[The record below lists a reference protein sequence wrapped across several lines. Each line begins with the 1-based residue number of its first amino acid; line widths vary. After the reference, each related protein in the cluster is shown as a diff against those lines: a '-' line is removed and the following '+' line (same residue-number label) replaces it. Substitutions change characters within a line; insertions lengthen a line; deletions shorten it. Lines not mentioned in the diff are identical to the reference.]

1 MANTFRMTNEAN
13 VSTSLETLYTVQS
26 STTTVVLGI
35 MLSNTS
41 SSTVKASVQIV
52 STSPVGSG
60 VSNSGASNANETTY
74 LIKDA
79 PINNASSLEI
89 MAGNKIVLQHGDIIK
104 AQSDTASA
112 LDIIIS
118 YMEIT

>member
-1 MANTFRMTNEAN
+1 MANTFRMTNEKD
-13 VSTSLETLYTVQS
+13 VSTTLETLYTVQS
-26 STTTVVLGI
+26 STTTVLLGI
-35 MLSNTS
+35 MLSIKS
-41 SSTVKASVQIV
+41 SGTIKASVQIV
-52 STSPVGSG
+52 STSAVGSG

-104 AQSDTASA
+104 AGSDTASA

>member
-1 MANTFRMTNEAN
+1 MTNETN
-13 VSTSLETLYTVQS
+13 VSTSLEELYEAQS
-26 STTTVVLGI
+26 STTVVILGI
-35 MLSNTS
+35 MLSNVSTS
-41 SSTVKASVQIV
+41 TIKASVQLV
-52 STSPVGSG
+52 STTATST
-60 VSNSGASNANETTY
+60 NTGASNANESTH

-89 MAGNKIVLQHGDIIK
+89 MGGNKIVLQSGDKIYAK
-104 AQSDTASA
+104 SDTASA

>member
-1 MANTFRMTNEAN
+1 MANTFRMTNETN
-13 VSTSLETLYTVQS
+13 VTTGLETLYTVPS
-26 STTTVVLGI
+26 STTSVILGI
-35 MLSNTS
+35 MMSNTS
-41 SSTVKASVQIV
+41 TGTIKGSVQLV
-52 STSPVGSG
+52 STTSTSA
-60 VSNSGASNANETTY
+60 NSGASNANETTY

-89 MAGNKIVLQHGDIIK
+89 MAGNKVVLQTGDILK

>member
-13 VSTSLETLYTVQS
+13 VSTTLETLYTVQS
-26 STTTVVLGI
+26 STTTVLLGI
-35 MLSNTS
+35 MLSNKS
-41 SSTVKASVQIV
+41 SGTIKASVQIV

-79 PINNASSLEI
+79 PISSASSLEI
-89 MAGNKIVLQHGDIIK
+89 MAGNKVVLQTGDILK
-104 AQSDTASA
+104 SQSDTASA
-112 LDIIIS
+112 LDIVIT

>member
-1 MANTFRMTNEAN
+1 MANTFRMTNETN
-13 VSTSLETLYTVQS
+13 VSTTLEELYEVQS

-35 MLSNTS
+35 MLSNIS
-41 SSTVKASVQIV
+41 SGAIKASVQIV
-52 STSPVGSG
+52 STSAVGSG
-60 VSNSGASNANETTY
+60 VSNSGASNANESCY

-79 PINNASSLEI
+79 PISSASSLEI
-89 MAGNKIVLQHGDIIK
+89 MAGNKVVLQAGDKIYAK
-104 AQSDTASA
+104 SDTASA

>member
-13 VSTSLETLYTVQS
+13 VSTTLETLYTVQS
-26 STTTVVLGI
+26 STTTVLLGI

>member
-26 STTTVVLGI
+26 STTTVLLGI

-52 STSPVGSG
+52 STSAVGSG

>member
-52 STSPVGSG
+52 STSAVGSG

>member
-1 MANTFRMTNEAN
+1 MANTFRMTNETN
-13 VSTSLETLYTVQS
+13 VSTTIETLYTVPS
-26 STTTVVLGI
+26 STTSVILGI
-35 MLSNTS
+35 MMSNTS
-41 SSTVKASVQIV
+41 SSTIKGSVQLV
-52 STSPVGSG
+52 STTATSV
-60 VSNSGASNANETTY
+60 NSGASNANETTY

-79 PINNASSLEI
+79 PISSASSLEI
-89 MAGNKIVLQHGDIIK
+89 MAGNKVVLQTGDILK

>member
-1 MANTFRMTNEAN
+1 MANTFRLTNEAN

-52 STSPVGSG
+52 STSAVGSG

-89 MAGNKIVLQHGDIIK
+89 MAGNEIVLQHLDQIK

>member
-1 MANTFRMTNEAN
+1 MANTFRMTNEKD
-13 VSTSLETLYTVQS
+13 VSTTLEPLYTVQS

-52 STSPVGSG
+52 STSAVGSG

>member
-13 VSTSLETLYTVQS
+13 VSTTLETLYTVQS
-26 STTTVVLGI
+26 STTTVLLGI
-35 MLSNTS
+35 MLSNKS
-41 SSTVKASVQIV
+41 SGTIKASVQIV
-52 STSPVGSG
+52 STSAVGSG

>member
-1 MANTFRMTNEAN
+1 MANTFRMTNAAN

-52 STSPVGSG
+52 STSAVGSG

-104 AQSDTASA
+104 AQSDTSSA

>member
-1 MANTFRMTNEAN
+1 MANTFRITNEAN
-13 VSTSLETLYTVQS
+13 VTTTLEELYEVQS
-26 STTTVVLGI
+26 STTTIVLGV
-35 MLSNTS
+35 MLSNK
-41 SSTVKASVQIV
+41 STGTIKASVQIV
-52 STSPVGSG
+52 STTATST
-60 VSNSGASNANETTY
+60 NSGASNANESTY

-79 PINNASSLEI
+79 PINNSSSLEI
-89 MAGNKIVLQHGDIIK
+89 MAGNKIVLQHGDKIY

>member
-1 MANTFRMTNEAN
+1 MANTFRMTNEKD
-13 VSTSLETLYTVQS
+13 VSTTLETLYTVQS
-26 STTTVVLGI
+26 STTTVLLGI
-35 MLSNTS
+35 MLSNKS
-41 SSTVKASVQIV
+41 SGTIKASVQIV
-52 STSPVGSG
+52 STSADGSG

-104 AQSDTASA
+104 AQSDTSSA

>member
-13 VSTSLETLYTVQS
+13 VSTTIENIYTVPS
-26 STTTVVLGI
+26 STTTIILGI

-41 SSTVKASVQIV
+41 TASVKGSVQLV
-52 STSPVGSG
+52 STSATGSG

-79 PINNASSLEI
+79 PISSASSLEI
-89 MAGNKIVLQHGDIIK
+89 MAGNKIVMQTTDILK
-104 AQSDTASA
+104 AQSDTASS

>member
-13 VSTSLETLYTVQS
+13 VSTTLETLYTVQS
-26 STTTVVLGI
+26 STTTVLLGI
-35 MLSNTS
+35 MLSNKS
-41 SSTVKASVQIV
+41 SGTIKASVQIV

-60 VSNSGASNANETTY
+60 LSNSGASNANETTY

-89 MAGNKIVLQHGDIIK
+89 MAGNKIVLQHLDQIK
-104 AQSDTASA
+104 AGSDTASA

>member
-13 VSTSLETLYTVQS
+13 VSTTIENIYTVPS
-26 STTTVVLGI
+26 STTTIILGI

-41 SSTVKASVQIV
+41 TASVKGSVQLV
-52 STSPVGSG
+52 STSATGSG

-79 PINNASSLEI
+79 PISSASSLEI
-89 MAGNKIVLQHGDIIK
+89 MAGNKIVLQHLDQIK
-104 AQSDTASA
+104 VGSDTASA
-112 LDIIIS
+112 LDIVIS
-118 YMEIT
+118 YMEMT

>member
-13 VSTSLETLYTVQS
+13 VSTTLEELYEVQS

-35 MLSNTS
+35 MLSNIS
-41 SSTVKASVQIV
+41 SGAIKASVQIV
-52 STSPVGSG
+52 STSAVGSG

-79 PINNASSLEI
+79 PISSASSLEI
-89 MAGNKIVLQHGDIIK
+89 MAGNKIVLQHLDQIK
-104 AQSDTASA
+104 VGSDTASA
-112 LDIIIS
+112 LDIVIS
-118 YMEIT
+118 YMEMT

>member
-1 MANTFRMTNEAN
+1 MANTFRMTNEAI

-52 STSPVGSG
+52 STSAVGSG

>member
-35 MLSNTS
+35 MLSNTT

>member
-26 STTTVVLGI
+26 STTTVLLGI

-52 STSPVGSG
+52 STSAVGSG

-89 MAGNKIVLQHGDIIK
+89 MAGNKIVLQHLDQIK

>member
-52 STSPVGSG
+52 STSAVGSG

-89 MAGNKIVLQHGDIIK
+89 MAGNKIVLQHLDQIK
-104 AQSDTASA
+104 AGSDTASA

>member
-13 VSTSLETLYTVQS
+13 VSTTIENIYTVPS
-26 STTTVVLGI
+26 STTTIILGI

-41 SSTVKASVQIV
+41 TASVKGSVQLV
-52 STSPVGSG
+52 STSATGSG

-79 PINNASSLEI
+79 QISSASSLEI
-89 MAGNKIVLQHGDIIK
+89 MAGNKIVMQTTDILK
-104 AQSDTASA
+104 AQSDTASS
-112 LDIIIS
+112 LDIVIS

>member
-1 MANTFRMTNEAN
+1 MANTFRMTNETN
-13 VSTSLETLYTVQS
+13 VSTTIENIYTVPS
-26 STTTVVLGI
+26 STTTIVLGI
-35 MLSNTS
+35 MLSNTG
-41 SSTVKASVQIV
+41 SSTIKGSVQLV
-52 STSPVGSG
+52 STTATGT
-60 VSNSGASNANETTY
+60 NSGASNNNETTY

-79 PINNASSLEI
+79 PISSASSLEI
-89 MAGNKIVLQHGDIIK
+89 MAGNKIVMQTTDILK